1 MVIYSSS
8 QLEGTMAKFLDSH
21 PMSGFNVGALKKAQ
35 SSPADEFGV
44 SHDNIIYNEK
54 ENKLFCLLNAPDK
67 VAVDRHHQ
75 KLGVK
80 CDWITEVNT
89 TAY

>member
-1 MVIYSSS
+1 M
-8 QLEGTMAKFLDSH
+8 T
-21 PMSGFNVGALKKAQ
+21 GFNVEALKKAQ
-35 SSPADEFGV
+35 NSPVDEFGV
-44 SHDNIIYNEK
+44 SHDNILYNEK

-67 VAVDRHHQ
+67 DSIDKHHQ

-89 TAY
+89 TS

>member
-54 ENKLFCLLNAPDK
+54 ENKLFCLLN

-89 TAY
+89 TA

>member
-1 MVIYSSS
+1 M
-8 QLEGTMAKFLDSH
+8 T
-21 PMSGFNVGALKKAQ
+21 GFNVEALKKAQ
-35 SSPADEFGV
+35 NSPVDEFGV
-44 SHDNIIYNEK
+44 SHDNILYNEK

-67 VAVDRHHQ
+67 DCIDKHHQ

-89 TAY
+89 TS

>member
-1 MVIYSSS
+1 
-8 QLEGTMAKFLDSH
+8 MAKFLDSH
-21 PMSGFNVGALKKAQ
+21 PMTGFNVEALKKAQ
-35 SSPADEFGV
+35 NSPVDEFGV
-44 SHDNIIYNEK
+44 SHENILYSEK

-67 VAVDRHHQ
+67 DSIDKHHQ

-89 TAY
+89 TS